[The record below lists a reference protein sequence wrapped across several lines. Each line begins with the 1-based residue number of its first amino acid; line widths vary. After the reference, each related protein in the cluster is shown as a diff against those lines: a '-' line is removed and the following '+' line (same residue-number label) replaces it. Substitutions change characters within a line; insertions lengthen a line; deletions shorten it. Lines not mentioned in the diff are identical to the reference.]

1 MSGKTSIPGLIVLVT
16 TIIGSLLLQSCV
28 KDPVLATLTTGQATD
43 ITINSAV
50 ISGNITDNGRA
61 EITARGFC
69 WGLNPQPTLD
79 DEFVPSGTGSG
90 VHAESDGPGN
100 REYGNRVAGLNRT
113 TYLQYVGRL
122 YRFVRLDQ
130 W

>member
-90 VHAESDGPGN
+90 TFSATVSGLEPNTRYHVRAYAENS
-100 REYGNRVAGLNRT
+100 
-113 TYLQYVGRL
+113 VG
-122 YRFVRLDQ
+122 
-130 W
+130 